1 MSLLFLASNCDPEL
15 CTLLVGIISGFY
27 FLFEDVAW
35 RVLCFD
41 LKYFIYPQSQDTV
54 DGIKAKHICKKD
66 IAGGGAKSWKPS
78 LQSWEKQWYGKAME
92 RGPSMRETT
101 FRQEYWTF
109 ENSYTL

>member
-1 MSLLFLASNCDPEL
+1 MGLLPPPSKRLFLEKK
-15 CTLLVGIISGFY
+15 
-27 FLFEDVAW
+27 
-35 RVLCFD
+35 RLCFD

-92 RGPSMRETT
+92 RA
-101 FRQEYWTF
+101 F
-109 ENSYTL
+109 